1 MGHCKMTL
9 LALRSFG
16 EAGWTKEKFP
26 TKLAWGENFDE
37 CTKLT
42 KTLRAL
48 RSLW

>member
-1 MGHCKMTL
+1 MGHCQMTL
-9 LALRSFG
+9 LALRSFS

-26 TKLAWGENFDE
+26 TKLTWGENFDE
-37 CTKLT
+37 YTKLT